1 MNKKKAKAGRPP
13 KPASAL
19 KKRHNLSFTD
29 KEWQRLSEKAQEA
42 ELDRSTYII
51 KTLDL

>member
-1 MNKKKAKAGRPP
+1 MNNEKPKAGRPL

-29 KEWQRLSEKAQEA
+29 KEWQRLSEQAQAA

-51 KTLDL
+51 KQLDL